1 MIKKLQKKLTT
12 LLIFLLTI
20 IWIGILL
27 LFLNS
32 TYQNNLKDVKE
43 DVRSALRET
52 KWKNFIRTQG
62 TALDL
67 EDIGYCVFQI
77 DDYKQPHILFQTFT
91 NKTDEELL
99 RYAKKYSLT
108 WKKTHQTYKYTY
120 IYKLQKKQG
129 RRYLYLMLISPAPAL
144 QATIPAIVLCIF
156 LLFGGLILFT
166 FSSRIIS
173 RWLTQPIEDMIS
185 SEKNFI
191 SNASHE
197 LKTPL
202 AVIRANTQ
210 LLQKEISAD
219 NKHLEYIHQ
228 ETERMIVLVN
238 KMLTLVRLDTA
249 QNQAQPKHFRVD
261 EALYDIIYP
270 MESVAY
276 EKKIRMT
283 ADIQE
288 EMYIDGIEDQI
299 QNLLSILLNNA
310 ISYTPEY
317 GEIVIR
323 AYIQAK
329 KFYLKVANSGDP
341 IPEEIRDRLFER
353 FFRADEA
360 REDNGH
366 YGLGLSIASSI
377 AANHGGRIRVDYEDH
392 KNVFSVVLNAHSPAQ
407 H

>member
-32 TYQNNLKDVKE
+32 TYKNNLKDVKE
-43 DVRSALRET
+43 DVRSALREI

-108 WKKTHQTYKYTY
+108 WKKTHQTYKYIY
-120 IYKLQKKQG
+120 IYKLRKKQ
-129 RRYLYLMLISPAPAL
+129 LMLISSAPAL

-185 SEKNFI
+185 SEKKFI

-249 QNQAQPKHFRVD
+249 QNQAQPKRFRVD

-283 ADIQE
+283 VDIQE
-288 EMYIDGIEDQI
+288 EMYIDGIDDQI

-329 KFYLKVANSGDP
+329 KFYLKVSNSGDP

>member
-32 TYQNNLKDVKE
+32 TYKNNLKDEKE
-43 DVRSALRET
+43 DVRSALREI
-52 KWKNFIRTQG
+52 KRKNFIRTQG

-108 WKKTHQTYKYTY
+108 WKKTHQTYKYIY
-120 IYKLQKKQG
+120 IYKLRKKQ
-129 RRYLYLMLISPAPAL
+129 LMLISSAPAL

-185 SEKNFI
+185 SEKKFI

-249 QNQAQPKHFRVD
+249 QNQAQPKRFRVD

-283 ADIQE
+283 VDIQE

-329 KFYLKVANSGDP
+329 KFYLKVSNSGDP

>member
-1 MIKKLQKKLTT
+1 MIKKLQKNLTT

-32 TYQNNLKDVKE
+32 TYKNNLKDVKE
-43 DVRSALRET
+43 DVRSALREI

-108 WKKTHQTYKYTY
+108 WKKTHQTYKYIY
-120 IYKLQKKQG
+120 IYKLRKKQ
-129 RRYLYLMLISPAPAL
+129 LMLISSAPAL

-185 SEKNFI
+185 SEKKFI

-249 QNQAQPKHFRVD
+249 QNQAQPKRFRVD

-283 ADIQE
+283 VDIQE

-329 KFYLKVANSGDP
+329 KFYLKVSNSGDP

-377 AANHGGRIRVDYEDH
+377 AANHGGRIRVDYEH
-392 KNVFSVVLNAHSPAQ
+392 HTNVFSVVLNAHSPAQ

>member
-32 TYQNNLKDVKE
+32 TYKNNLKDVKE
-43 DVRSALRET
+43 DVRSALREI

-108 WKKTHQTYKYTY
+108 WKKTHQTYKYIY
-120 IYKLQKKQG
+120 IYKLRKKQ
-129 RRYLYLMLISPAPAL
+129 LMLISSAPAL

-185 SEKNFI
+185 SEKKFI
-191 SNASHE
+191 SNTSHE

-249 QNQAQPKHFRVD
+249 QNQAQPKRFRVD

-283 ADIQE
+283 VDIQK

-329 KFYLKVANSGDP
+329 KFYLKVSNSGDP

-377 AANHGGRIRVDYEDH
+377 AANHGGRIRVDYEHH

>member
-1 MIKKLQKKLTT
+1 MIKTLQKKICFLFV
-12 LLIFLLTI
+12 LLLSI
-20 IWIGILL
+20 IWLGILL
-27 LFLNS
+27 VYENNV
-32 TYQNNLKDVKE
+32 YRNNLMDVKE
-43 DVRSALRET
+43 DVRYMISDT
-52 KWKNFIRTQG
+52 KWKTFLKNKG
-62 TALDL
+62 TTSDF
-67 EDIGYCVFQI
+67 EGIDYCVYEL
-77 DDYKQPHILFQTFT
+77 DDAFQPHILFSTFT
-91 NKTDEELL
+91 NKSDADLLRDGQRLASNWKGHKRFL
-99 RYAKKYSLT
+99 RYA
-108 WKKTHQTYKYTY
+108 Y
-120 IYKLQKKQG
+120 IYKYKFKQNK
-129 RRYLYLMLISPAPAL
+129 RYMILISGAPAFR
-144 QATIPAIVLCIF
+144 ATLPTIGICVILLVCGIAIF
-156 LLFGGLILFT
+156 LLSG
-166 FSSRIIS
+166 RVVS
-173 RWLTQPIEDMIS
+173 RWLTKPIEDMIS
-185 SEKNFI
+185 SEKKFI

-249 QNQAQPKHFRVD
+249 QNQAQPKRFRVD

-310 ISYTPEY
+310 ISYTPES

-329 KFYLKVANSGDP
+329 KFYLKVSNSGDP
-341 IPEEIRDRLFER
+341 IPEERRDRLFER

-366 YGLGLSIASSI
+366 YGLGLSIARSI
-377 AANHGGRIRVDYEDH
+377 VANHGGRIRVDYEDH
-392 KNVFSVVLNAHSPAQ
+392 KNVFFVVLNAHSPVQ

>member
-32 TYQNNLKDVKE
+32 TYKNNLKDEKE
-43 DVRSALRET
+43 DVRSALREI

-108 WKKTHQTYKYTY
+108 WKKTHQTYKYIY
-120 IYKLQKKQG
+120 IYKLRKKQ
-129 RRYLYLMLISPAPAL
+129 LMLISSAPAL

-185 SEKNFI
+185 SEKKFI

-249 QNQAQPKHFRVD
+249 QNQAQPKRFRVD

-283 ADIQE
+283 VDIQE

-329 KFYLKVANSGDP
+329 KFYLKVSNSGDP
-341 IPEEIRDRLFER
+341 IPEEIHDRLFER

>member
-32 TYQNNLKDVKE
+32 TYKNNLKDEKE
-43 DVRSALRET
+43 DVRSALREI

-108 WKKTHQTYKYTY
+108 WKKTHQTYKYIY
-120 IYKLQKKQG
+120 IYKLRKKQ
-129 RRYLYLMLISPAPAL
+129 LMLISSAPAL

-185 SEKNFI
+185 SEKKFI

-249 QNQAQPKHFRVD
+249 QNQAQPKRFRVD
-261 EALYDIIYP
+261 EALYDIICP

-283 ADIQE
+283 VDIQE

-329 KFYLKVANSGDP
+329 KFYLKVSNSGDP

>member
-32 TYQNNLKDVKE
+32 TYKNNLKDVKE
-43 DVRSALRET
+43 DVRSALREI

-108 WKKTHQTYKYTY
+108 WKKTHQTYKYIY
-120 IYKLQKKQG
+120 IYKLRKKQ
-129 RRYLYLMLISPAPAL
+129 LMLISSAPTL

-185 SEKNFI
+185 SEKKFI

-249 QNQAQPKHFRVD
+249 QNQAQPKRFRVD

-283 ADIQE
+283 VDIQE

-329 KFYLKVANSGDP
+329 KFYLKVSNSGDP

-377 AANHGGRIRVDYEDH
+377 AANHGGRIRVDYEHH

>member
-129 RRYLYLMLISPAPAL
+129 RRYLMLISPAPAL

-185 SEKNFI
+185 SEKKFI

-249 QNQAQPKHFRVD
+249 QNQAQPKRFRVD
-261 EALYDIIYP
+261 ETLYDIIYP

-329 KFYLKVANSGDP
+329 KFYLKVSNSGDP

>member
-32 TYQNNLKDVKE
+32 TYKNNLKDEKE
-43 DVRSALRET
+43 DVRSALREI

-108 WKKTHQTYKYTY
+108 WKKTHQTYKYIY
-120 IYKLQKKQG
+120 IYKLRKKQ
-129 RRYLYLMLISPAPAL
+129 LMLISSAPAL

-185 SEKNFI
+185 SEKKFF

-249 QNQAQPKHFRVD
+249 QNQAQPKRFRVD

-283 ADIQE
+283 VDIQE

-329 KFYLKVANSGDP
+329 KFYLKVSNSGDT

>member
-32 TYQNNLKDVKE
+32 TYKNNLKDVKE
-43 DVRSALRET
+43 DVRSALREI

-108 WKKTHQTYKYTY
+108 WKKTHQTYKYIY
-120 IYKLQKKQG
+120 IYKLRKKQ
-129 RRYLYLMLISPAPAL
+129 LMLISSAPAL

-173 RWLTQPIEDMIS
+173 RRLTQPIEDMIS
-185 SEKNFI
+185 SEKKFI

-249 QNQAQPKHFRVD
+249 QNQAQPKRFRVD

-283 ADIQE
+283 VDIQK

-329 KFYLKVANSGDP
+329 KFYLKVSNSGDP

>member
-32 TYQNNLKDVKE
+32 TYKNNLKDVKE
-43 DVRSALRET
+43 DVRSALREI

-108 WKKTHQTYKYTY
+108 WKKTHQTYKYIY
-120 IYKLQKKQG
+120 IYKLRKKQ
-129 RRYLYLMLISPAPAL
+129 LMLISSAPAL

-185 SEKNFI
+185 SEKKFI

-228 ETERMIVLVN
+228 ETERLIVLVN

-249 QNQAQPKHFRVD
+249 QNQAQPKRFRVD

-283 ADIQE
+283 VDIQK

-329 KFYLKVANSGDP
+329 KFYLKVSNSGDP

>member
-32 TYQNNLKDVKE
+32 TYKNNLKDEKE
-43 DVRSALRET
+43 DVRSALREI

-108 WKKTHQTYKYTY
+108 WKKTHQTYKYIY
-120 IYKLQKKQG
+120 IYKLRKKQ
-129 RRYLYLMLISPAPAL
+129 LMLISSAPAL

-185 SEKNFI
+185 SEKKFI

-249 QNQAQPKHFRVD
+249 QNQAQPKRFRVD

-283 ADIQE
+283 VDIQK

-329 KFYLKVANSGDP
+329 KFYLKVSNSGDP

-392 KNVFSVVLNAHSPAQ
+392 KNVFSVVLNAQSPDQ

>member
-32 TYQNNLKDVKE
+32 TYKNNLKDEKE
-43 DVRSALRET
+43 DVRSALREI

-108 WKKTHQTYKYTY
+108 WKKTHQTYKYIY
-120 IYKLQKKQG
+120 IYKLRKKQ
-129 RRYLYLMLISPAPAL
+129 LMLICSAPAL

-166 FSSRIIS
+166 FSSHIIS

-185 SEKNFI
+185 SEKKFI

-238 KMLTLVRLDTA
+238 KMLTLLRLDTA
-249 QNQAQPKHFRVD
+249 QNQAQPKRFRVD

-283 ADIQE
+283 VDIQE

-329 KFYLKVANSGDP
+329 KFYLKVSNSGDP

>member
-32 TYQNNLKDVKE
+32 TYKNNLKDEKE
-43 DVRSALRET
+43 DVRSALREI

-108 WKKTHQTYKYTY
+108 WKKTHQTYKYIY
-120 IYKLQKKQG
+120 IYKLRKKQ
-129 RRYLYLMLISPAPAL
+129 LMLISSAPAL

-185 SEKNFI
+185 SEKKFI

-249 QNQAQPKHFRVD
+249 QNQAQPKRFRVD

-283 ADIQE
+283 VDIQE

-329 KFYLKVANSGDP
+329 KFYLKVSNSGDP

>member
-32 TYQNNLKDVKE
+32 TYKNNLKDVKE
-43 DVRSALRET
+43 DVRSALREI

-108 WKKTHQTYKYTY
+108 WKKTHQTYKYIY
-120 IYKLQKKQG
+120 IYKLRKKQ
-129 RRYLYLMLISPAPAL
+129 LMLISSAPAL

-185 SEKNFI
+185 SEKKFI

-249 QNQAQPKHFRVD
+249 QNQAQPKRFRVD

-283 ADIQE
+283 VDIQK

-329 KFYLKVANSGDP
+329 KFYLKVSNSGDP

-353 FFRADEA
+353 FFRANEA

>member
-32 TYQNNLKDVKE
+32 TYKNNLKDVKE
-43 DVRSALRET
+43 DVRSALWEI

-108 WKKTHQTYKYTY
+108 WKKTHQTYKYIY
-120 IYKLQKKQG
+120 IYKLRKKQ
-129 RRYLYLMLISPAPAL
+129 LMLISSAPAL

-185 SEKNFI
+185 SEKKFI

-249 QNQAQPKHFRVD
+249 QNQAQPKRFRVD

-283 ADIQE
+283 VDIQE

-329 KFYLKVANSGDP
+329 KFYLKVSNSGDP

>member
-27 LFLNS
+27 FFLNS
-32 TYQNNLKDVKE
+32 TYKNNLKDEKE
-43 DVRSALRET
+43 DVRSALREI

-108 WKKTHQTYKYTY
+108 WKKPHQTYKYIY
-120 IYKLQKKQG
+120 IYKLRKKQ
-129 RRYLYLMLISPAPAL
+129 LMLISSAPAL

-185 SEKNFI
+185 SEKKFI

-249 QNQAQPKHFRVD
+249 QNQAQPKRFRVD

-283 ADIQE
+283 VDIQK

-329 KFYLKVANSGDP
+329 KFYLKVSNSGDP

-377 AANHGGRIRVDYEDH
+377 AANHGGRIRVDYEHH

>member
-32 TYQNNLKDVKE
+32 TYKNNLQDEKE
-43 DVRSALRET
+43 DVRSALREI

-108 WKKTHQTYKYTY
+108 WKKTHQTYKYIY
-120 IYKLQKKQG
+120 IYKLRKKQ
-129 RRYLYLMLISPAPAL
+129 LMLISSAPAL

-185 SEKNFI
+185 SEKKFI

-249 QNQAQPKHFRVD
+249 QNQAQPKRFRVD

-283 ADIQE
+283 VDIQE

-329 KFYLKVANSGDP
+329 KFYLKVSNSGDP

>member
-32 TYQNNLKDVKE
+32 TYKNNLKDVKE
-43 DVRSALRET
+43 DVRSALREI

-108 WKKTHQTYKYTY
+108 WKKTHQTYKYIY
-120 IYKLQKKQG
+120 IYKLRKKQ
-129 RRYLYLMLISPAPAL
+129 LMLISSAPAL

-185 SEKNFI
+185 SEKKFI

-249 QNQAQPKHFRVD
+249 QNQAQPKRFRVD

-283 ADIQE
+283 VDIQE

-329 KFYLKVANSGDP
+329 KFYLKVSNSGDP
-341 IPEEIRDRLFER
+341 IPEEIHDRLFER

-377 AANHGGRIRVDYEDH
+377 AANHGGRIRVDYEHH

>member
-32 TYQNNLKDVKE
+32 TYKNNLKDVKE
-43 DVRSALRET
+43 DVRSALREI

-108 WKKTHQTYKYTY
+108 WKKTHQTYKYIY
-120 IYKLQKKQG
+120 IYKLRKKQ
-129 RRYLYLMLISPAPAL
+129 LMLISSAPAL

-166 FSSRIIS
+166 FSSHIIS

-185 SEKNFI
+185 SEKKFI

-238 KMLTLVRLDTA
+238 KMLTLLRLDTA
-249 QNQAQPKHFRVD
+249 QNQAQPKRFRVD

-283 ADIQE
+283 VDIQE

-329 KFYLKVANSGDP
+329 KFYLKVSNSGDP

>member
-32 TYQNNLKDVKE
+32 TYKNNLKDEKE
-43 DVRSALRET
+43 DVRSALREI

-108 WKKTHQTYKYTY
+108 WKKTHQTYKYIY
-120 IYKLQKKQG
+120 IYKLRKKQ
-129 RRYLYLMLISPAPAL
+129 LMLISSAPAL

-173 RWLTQPIEDMIS
+173 CWLTQPIEDMIS
-185 SEKNFI
+185 SEKKFI

-249 QNQAQPKHFRVD
+249 QNQAQPKRFRVD

-283 ADIQE
+283 VDIQE

-329 KFYLKVANSGDP
+329 KFYLKVSNSGDP

>member
-32 TYQNNLKDVKE
+32 TYRNNLKDVKE
-43 DVRSALRET
+43 DVRSALREI

-108 WKKTHQTYKYTY
+108 WKKTHQTYKYIY
-120 IYKLQKKQG
+120 IYKLRKKQ
-129 RRYLYLMLISPAPAL
+129 LMLISSAPAL

-185 SEKNFI
+185 SEKKFI

-249 QNQAQPKHFRVD
+249 QNQAQPKRFRVD

-283 ADIQE
+283 VDIQK

-329 KFYLKVANSGDP
+329 KFYLKVSNSGDP

>member
-32 TYQNNLKDVKE
+32 TYKNNLKDEKE
-43 DVRSALRET
+43 DVRSALREI

-108 WKKTHQTYKYTY
+108 WKKTHQTYKYIY
-120 IYKLQKKQG
+120 IYKLRKKQ
-129 RRYLYLMLISPAPAL
+129 LMLISSAPAL

-185 SEKNFI
+185 SEKKFI

-197 LKTPL
+197 LKTPH

-249 QNQAQPKHFRVD
+249 QNQAQPKRFRVD

-283 ADIQE
+283 VDIQE

-329 KFYLKVANSGDP
+329 KFYLKVSNSGDP

>member
-32 TYQNNLKDVKE
+32 TYKNNLKDVKE
-43 DVRSALRET
+43 DVRSALREI

-67 EDIGYCVFQI
+67 EDIVYCVFQI

-99 RYAKKYSLT
+99 RYAKKYPLT
-108 WKKTHQTYKYTY
+108 WKKTHQTYKYIY
-120 IYKLQKKQG
+120 IYKLRKKQ
-129 RRYLYLMLISPAPAL
+129 LMLISSAPAL

-173 RWLTQPIEDMIS
+173 RWLTQPIEDIIS
-185 SEKNFI
+185 SEKKFI

-249 QNQAQPKHFRVD
+249 QNQAQPKRFRVD

-283 ADIQE
+283 VDIQK

-329 KFYLKVANSGDP
+329 KFYLKVSNSGDP

-360 REDNGH
+360 RKDNGH

>member
-32 TYQNNLKDVKE
+32 TYKNNLKNVKE
-43 DVRSALRET
+43 DVRSALREI

-108 WKKTHQTYKYTY
+108 WKKTHQTYKYIY
-120 IYKLQKKQG
+120 IYKLRKKQ
-129 RRYLYLMLISPAPAL
+129 LMLISSAPAL

-185 SEKNFI
+185 SEKKFI

-228 ETERMIVLVN
+228 ETERLIVLVN

-249 QNQAQPKHFRVD
+249 QNQAQPKRFRVD

-283 ADIQE
+283 VDIQK

-329 KFYLKVANSGDP
+329 KFYLKVSNSGDP

>member
-32 TYQNNLKDVKE
+32 TYKNNLKDVKE
-43 DVRSALRET
+43 DVRSALREI

-77 DDYKQPHILFQTFT
+77 DDDKQPHILFQTFT

-108 WKKTHQTYKYTY
+108 WKKTHQTYKYIY
-120 IYKLQKKQG
+120 IYKLRKKQ
-129 RRYLYLMLISPAPAL
+129 LMLISSAPAL

-185 SEKNFI
+185 SEKKFI

-219 NKHLEYIHQ
+219 NNHLEYIHQ

-249 QNQAQPKHFRVD
+249 QNQAQPKRFRVD

-283 ADIQE
+283 VDIQK

-310 ISYTPEY
+310 ISYTPES

-329 KFYLKVANSGDP
+329 KFYLKVSNSGDP

>member
-32 TYQNNLKDVKE
+32 TYKNNLKDEKE
-43 DVRSALRET
+43 DVRSALREI

-108 WKKTHQTYKYTY
+108 WKKTHQTYKY
-120 IYKLQKKQG
+120 IYKLRKKQ
-129 RRYLYLMLISPAPAL
+129 LMLISSAPAL

-185 SEKNFI
+185 SEKKFI

-249 QNQAQPKHFRVD
+249 QNQAQPKRFRVD

-283 ADIQE
+283 VDIQE

-329 KFYLKVANSGDP
+329 KFYLKVSNSGDP

>member
-32 TYQNNLKDVKE
+32 TYKNNLKDVKE
-43 DVRSALRET
+43 DVRSALREI

-91 NKTDEELL
+91 SKTDEELL

-108 WKKTHQTYKYTY
+108 WKKTHQTYKYIY
-120 IYKLQKKQG
+120 IYKLRKKQ
-129 RRYLYLMLISPAPAL
+129 LMLISSAPAL

-185 SEKNFI
+185 SEKKFI

-249 QNQAQPKHFRVD
+249 QNQAQPKRFRVD

-283 ADIQE
+283 VDIQK

-329 KFYLKVANSGDP
+329 KFYLKVSNSGDP

-377 AANHGGRIRVDYEDH
+377 AANHGGRIRVDYEHH

>member
-32 TYQNNLKDVKE
+32 TYKNNLKDEKE
-43 DVRSALRET
+43 DVRSALREI

-108 WKKTHQTYKYTY
+108 WKKTHQTYKYIY
-120 IYKLQKKQG
+120 IYKLRKKQ
-129 RRYLYLMLISPAPAL
+129 LMLISSAPAL

-156 LLFGGLILFT
+156 LLFGGLFLFT

-185 SEKNFI
+185 SEKKFI

-249 QNQAQPKHFRVD
+249 QNQAQPKRFRVD

-283 ADIQE
+283 VDIQE

-329 KFYLKVANSGDP
+329 KFYLKVSNSGDP

>member
-27 LFLNS
+27 FFLNS
-32 TYQNNLKDVKE
+32 TYKNNLKDEKE
-43 DVRSALRET
+43 DVRSALREI

-108 WKKTHQTYKYTY
+108 WKKTHQTYKYIY
-120 IYKLQKKQG
+120 IYKLRKKQ
-129 RRYLYLMLISPAPAL
+129 LMLISSAPAL
-144 QATIPAIVLCIF
+144 QATVPAIVLCIF

-185 SEKNFI
+185 SEKKFI

-249 QNQAQPKHFRVD
+249 QNQRQPKRFRVD

-283 ADIQE
+283 VDIQK

-329 KFYLKVANSGDP
+329 KFYLKVSNSGDP

-377 AANHGGRIRVDYEDH
+377 AANHGGRIRVDYEHH

>member
-32 TYQNNLKDVKE
+32 TYKNNLKDEKE
-43 DVRSALRET
+43 DVRSALREI

-108 WKKTHQTYKYTY
+108 WKKTHQTYKYIY
-120 IYKLQKKQG
+120 IYKLRKKQ
-129 RRYLYLMLISPAPAL
+129 LMLISSAPAL

-173 RWLTQPIEDMIS
+173 RWLTHPIEDMIS
-185 SEKNFI
+185 SEKKFI

-249 QNQAQPKHFRVD
+249 QNQAQPKRFRVD

-283 ADIQE
+283 VDIQE

-329 KFYLKVANSGDP
+329 KFYLKVSNSGDP

>member
-32 TYQNNLKDVKE
+32 TYKNNLKDVKE
-43 DVRSALRET
+43 DVRSALREI

-108 WKKTHQTYKYTY
+108 WKKTHQTYKYIY
-120 IYKLQKKQG
+120 IYKLRKKQ
-129 RRYLYLMLISPAPAL
+129 LMLISSAPAL

-156 LLFGGLILFT
+156 LLFGGLVLFT
-166 FSSRIIS
+166 FSSRIIA

-185 SEKNFI
+185 SEKKFI

-210 LLQKEISAD
+210 LLQKETSAD

-249 QNQAQPKHFRVD
+249 QNQAQPKRFRVD

-329 KFYLKVANSGDP
+329 KFYLKVSNSGDP

-377 AANHGGRIRVDYEDH
+377 AANHGGRIRVDYEDY
-392 KNVFSVVLNAHSPAQ
+392 KNVFSFVLNAHSLAQ

>member
-27 LFLNS
+27 RFLNS
-32 TYQNNLKDVKE
+32 TYKNNLKDEKE
-43 DVRSALRET
+43 DVRSALREI

-108 WKKTHQTYKYTY
+108 WKKTHQTYKYIY
-120 IYKLQKKQG
+120 IYKLRKKQ
-129 RRYLYLMLISPAPAL
+129 LMLISSAPAL

-185 SEKNFI
+185 SEKKFI

-249 QNQAQPKHFRVD
+249 QNQAQPKRFRVD

-283 ADIQE
+283 VDIQE

-329 KFYLKVANSGDP
+329 KFYLKVSNSGDP

>member
-32 TYQNNLKDVKE
+32 TYKNNLKDEKE
-43 DVRSALRET
+43 DVRSALREI

-108 WKKTHQTYKYTY
+108 WKKTHQTYKYIY
-120 IYKLQKKQG
+120 IYKLRKKQ
-129 RRYLYLMLISPAPAL
+129 LMLISSAPAL

-185 SEKNFI
+185 SEKKFI

-249 QNQAQPKHFRVD
+249 QNQAQPKRFRVD

-283 ADIQE
+283 VDIQK

-329 KFYLKVANSGDP
+329 KFYLKVSNSGDP

-360 REDNGH
+360 REGNGH

>member
-32 TYQNNLKDVKE
+32 TYKNNLKDVKE
-43 DVRSALRET
+43 DVRSALREI

-108 WKKTHQTYKYTY
+108 WKKTHQTYKYIY
-120 IYKLQKKQG
+120 IYKLRKKQ
-129 RRYLYLMLISPAPAL
+129 LMLISSAPAL

-185 SEKNFI
+185 SEKKFI

-249 QNQAQPKHFRVD
+249 QNQAQPKRFRVD

-283 ADIQE
+283 VDIQK

-329 KFYLKVANSGDP
+329 KFYLKVSNSGDP

-360 REDNGH
+360 REDSGH

>member
-32 TYQNNLKDVKE
+32 TYKNNLKDEKE
-43 DVRSALRET
+43 DVRSALREI

-108 WKKTHQTYKYTY
+108 WKKTHQTYKYIY
-120 IYKLQKKQG
+120 IYKLRKKQ
-129 RRYLYLMLISPAPAL
+129 LMLISSAPAL

-185 SEKNFI
+185 SEKKII

-249 QNQAQPKHFRVD
+249 QNQAQPKRFRVD

-283 ADIQE
+283 VDIQK
-288 EMYIDGIEDQI
+288 EMYIDGIEDQV

-329 KFYLKVANSGDP
+329 KFYLKVSNSGDP

>member
-32 TYQNNLKDVKE
+32 TYKNNLKDVKE
-43 DVRSALRET
+43 DVRSALREI

-108 WKKTHQTYKYTY
+108 WKKTHQTYKYIY
-120 IYKLQKKQG
+120 IYKLRKKQ
-129 RRYLYLMLISPAPAL
+129 LMLISSAPAL

-185 SEKNFI
+185 SEKKFI

-249 QNQAQPKHFRVD
+249 QNQAQPKRFRVD

-283 ADIQE
+283 VDIQE

-329 KFYLKVANSGDP
+329 KFYLKVSNSGDP

-353 FFRADEA
+353 FFRANEA

>member
-32 TYQNNLKDVKE
+32 TYKNNLKDVKE
-43 DVRSALRET
+43 DVRSALREI

-67 EDIGYCVFQI
+67 EDISYCVFQI

-108 WKKTHQTYKYTY
+108 WKKTHQTYKYIY
-120 IYKLQKKQG
+120 IYKLRKKQ
-129 RRYLYLMLISPAPAL
+129 LMLISSAPAL

-185 SEKNFI
+185 SEKKFI

-210 LLQKEISAD
+210 LLQKEISGD

-249 QNQAQPKHFRVD
+249 QNQVLPKRFRVD

-283 ADIQE
+283 AEIQE

-310 ISYTPEY
+310 ISYTPES

-323 AYIQAK
+323 AYMQAK

-366 YGLGLSIASSI
+366 YGLGLSIARSI
-377 AANHGGRIRVDYEDH
+377 VANHGGRIRVDYEDH
-392 KNVFSVVLNAHSPAQ
+392 KNVFSVVLNAHSPVQ

>member
-32 TYQNNLKDVKE
+32 TYKNNLKDVKE
-43 DVRSALRET
+43 DVRSALREI

-108 WKKTHQTYKYTY
+108 WKKTHQTYKYIY
-120 IYKLQKKQG
+120 IYKLRKKQ
-129 RRYLYLMLISPAPAL
+129 LMLISSAPAL

-185 SEKNFI
+185 SEKKFI

-249 QNQAQPKHFRVD
+249 QNQAQPKRFRVD

-283 ADIQE
+283 VDIQE

-329 KFYLKVANSGDP
+329 KFYLKVSNSGDP

-366 YGLGLSIASSI
+366 YGLGLSTASSI